1 MLEEE
6 PPSSGGGGVNIFH
19 GKKKYRDLLP
29 VTEINSS
36 SNYSFRVKSETIK
49 YLEKGIRKKAP
60 EHRKMEEDA
69 FLFLKEKPETQEIKV
84 RIDKRNHMKLKK
96 KTECAATLKPNRVKG
111 GLQNSVRCFQILK
124 GNVSAQDP
132 QDQLLRPTSPHTGE
146 SFG

>member
-1 MLEEE
+1 MSLHHFSVI
-6 PPSSGGGGVNIFH
+6 PSEMCGFIYEVFWTTNIFH

-69 FLFLKEKPETQEIKV
+69 FLFLKEKPETQEIKEIGRAHV
-84 RIDKRNHMKLKK
+84 
-96 KTECAATLKPNRVKG
+96 
-111 GLQNSVRCFQILK
+111 
-124 GNVSAQDP
+124 
-132 QDQLLRPTSPHTGE
+132 
-146 SFG
+146 